1 VPAPACMQCAANL
14 PQQPLRRGCF
24 RLTTVS
30 SLRSSDG
37 HACGS
42 KAAAAARCR
51 PARYRLMRQK
61 RVGVQPSGAC
71 VHVTTSCYHASH
83 VACCTS
89 QAIVGVAYNHT
100 LIALTLQLGAGG
112 DEMMEVQS
120 TACMHF
126 CSVAATRRNSIA
138 LAAAA
143 IGRQAACCS
152 RYSPLKRKPQ
162 RLHDVSGKVCVC
174 VCVFVH
180 ACVCVCVH
188 VCVILSLGRDASDFL
203 APLWDVRVCLCV
215 RSVRLIFVRFCWVPR
230 YNLRTQVCAL
240 RCWPACAAR

>member
-1 VPAPACMQCAANL
+1 MVAGAPFPPDLVEQAQAHAASSSGLKDFFEALARSPHASRLHAQMIIPARGPAPAITLCDLANRTDGGSVTVLGDVPAPACMQCAANL

-61 RVGVQPSGAC
+61 RVGVQPSGAY
-71 VHVTTSCYHASH
+71 VHVITSCYHASH
-83 VACCTS
+83 VTCCTS
-89 QAIVGVAYNHT
+89 QAIVGVTYYHT

-152 RYSPLKRKPQ
+152 RYSPLKRK
-162 RLHDVSGKVCVC
+162 L
-174 VCVFVH
+174 
-180 ACVCVCVH
+180 
-188 VCVILSLGRDASDFL
+188 
-203 APLWDVRVCLCV
+203 
-215 RSVRLIFVRFCWVPR
+215 
-230 YNLRTQVCAL
+230 
-240 RCWPACAAR
+240 